1 LDTIGSSLPFWAI
14 AAALAAAAAAIVA
27 IPLFKGSGRRV
38 AVLLAVLLPVA
49 AVGVYLLVG
58 RPDPT
63 APTTASATLP
73 AATDAEQPK
82 GPSPEDR
89 EALIAKQQAHV
100 AEKPDDAAGWAA
112 LGLSYAG
119 TNRWPDAE
127 QAYAKAYA
135 LEPKDAFVVSAYAE
149 AVAVNAGRDLSG
161 QPMKLVREA
170 LELNDRDA
178 KALELAGIN
187 AFQQQEYSKAH
198 YYFRQLLKTLP
209 EESDYAAEI
218 QGAMRQAKAMAE
230 EQVYGAPLD
239 ARPPGDSS
247 HAPAWSTITGTIEL
261 DAALA
266 DKVKGDE
273 ALFLFARPVIGDGTP
288 LAGLRTTTDRL
299 PADFRLDDSMAPLP
313 DNPLSAHDTVTLTAR
328 ISFSGSPEP
337 AAGDLEGQIR
347 SVTVGSQRIKL
358 LIDTVRQ

>member
-1 LDTIGSSLPFWAI
+1 MDTIGSSLAFWAI
-14 AAALAAAAAAIVA
+14 ATALAAAAAALVA
-27 IPLFKGSGRRV
+27 IPLFKGSARRT
-38 AVLLAVLLPVA
+38 AVLLAVLLPAA

-58 RPDPT
+58 KPDPG
-63 APTTASATLP
+63 APTAASSAGAVP
-73 AATDAEQPK
+73 ADADRPK
-82 GPSPEDR
+82 DPSREDV

-119 TNRWPDAE
+119 AQRWPEAE
-127 QAYAKAYA
+127 QAYARAYA

-149 AVAVNAGRDLSG
+149 AIAVNAGRTLAG
-161 QPMKLVREA
+161 RPMQLVREA

-187 AFQQQEYSKAH
+187 AFQQKEYTKAA
-198 YYFRQLLKTLP
+198 YYFRQLLKSLP

-218 QGAMRQAKAMAE
+218 EAAMRQAKGLAE
-230 EQVYGAPLD
+230 EELYGAPVD
-239 ARPPGDSS
+239 TRPPGDAA

-261 DAALA
+261 DPALA
-266 DKVKGDE
+266 EKVKGSE

-299 PADFRLDDSMAPLP
+299 PADFRLDDSMSPLP
-313 DNPLSAHDTVTLTAR
+313 DNPISAHDTVTLTAR

-337 AAGDLEGQIR
+337 MQGDLEGQIR
-347 SVTVGSQRIKL
+347 SVTVGSQKVKL
-358 LIDTVRQ
+358 LIDTVRP

>member
-1 LDTIGSSLPFWAI
+1 MDTIGSTLPFWAI
-14 AAALAAAAAAIVA
+14 AAALAAIAAALVA
-27 IPLFKGSGRRV
+27 VPLFKGRARRY
-38 AVLLAVLLPVA
+38 AILLAVLLPA
-49 AVGVYLLVG
+49 ATVGLYLLVG
-58 RPDPT
+58 KPDVG
-63 APTTASATLP
+63 APTTVAVTDSAPTE
-73 AATDAEQPK
+73 AEKPK
-82 GPSPEDR
+82 EQSREEI

-119 TNRWPDAE
+119 AQRWAEAE

-149 AVAVNAGRDLSG
+149 AMAVNAGRDLSG

-218 QGAMRQAKAMAE
+218 QGAMRQAKVMAE
-230 EQVYGAPLD
+230 EQAYGAPLD
-239 ARPPGDSS
+239 TRPPGDSS

-261 DAALA
+261 DPALA
-266 DKVKGDE
+266 DKVKGGE

-299 PADFRLDDSMAPLP
+299 PADFRLDDSLSPLP
-313 DNPLSAHDTVTLTAR
+313 DNPISVHDTVTLTAR

-337 AAGDLEGQIR
+337 MPGDLEGQIR

-358 LIDTVRQ
+358 LIDTVRP